1 MKKRIILAVVLAV
14 IMVTA
19 LTLAACKEQAKYR
32 VDFVLGDEAD
42 AADIVMPSIMTSEL
56 TEEPTPP
63 EWAGHS
69 FVAWYT
75 STEFTSG
82 NSLYFPYP
90 ITKDTTLYARWS
102 NGGNPSG
109 EKHTVKFQTNG
120 GTPIADMLT
129 ASIAESPKTTKAGNT
144 FIGWYKD
151 SKCETGKIAFP
162 YTVTED
168 VTLYAK
174 WKDETNGTFTVMFET
189 NGGTP
194 AIDPKQVP
202 IDGGKIETAPVVNK
216 ENAVFEGWYNNSVFQ
231 GKPVTFPFTPKDDC
245 TLYAKWKVNQTITPD
260 QAAELRSYLQGKS
273 YANFSANYLM
283 QIQVQ
288 DNEGTFHTYYM
299 GASDYKFANDSLLC
313 IAPMMDDDGNFIKVN
328 GNYVYARQYCF
339 QRPDGTYAMYAEDT
353 QGNFVCNDGIAT
365 GKYSYQALKSS
376 NLEEYFY
383 MIYAGKLAALNPNY
397 FYKYD
402 NKWYVQDE
410 YVDEIGNAILGNST
424 GDPSTYTSH
433 YSSFA
438 LEFDANGTLTGI
450 EAESTATRMTS
461 IGGVGQAITYFYYTH
476 KIDVSKVGETT
487 LPTEDDFI
495 QDQDRPSGVYP
506 EIDKNDAN
514 RPNVTWDDK
523 TYTQADL
530 LAALAQ
536 LKNANFQAY
545 YSEVSNYYGTI
556 SYYTATL
563 NNNGVYGSATE
574 HRTNGNVVC
583 YYKYDEATDTFYY
596 AFPDGNIGYE
606 VWNNKYSYKTAYEYN
621 QYLLGIPPEG
631 SARVGYNYVMPAP
644 LAGYLDGAEFTFN
657 AANHYFE
664 ISGDVDV
671 MTFLGKFLFG
681 SADYAYPDA
690 GQNETYSYLR
700 LYLNNGKLVRV
711 LAGSDMLYDDGWTEY
726 YVRELLVNYNAT
738 AETVTIPANVSDS
751 FVAPG
756 ERKTDGSTAKLAS
769 ALTNT
774 GSNYT
779 YTDQFVYDDTDE
791 LGGIFNKDGKNNA
804 DTYKYTDNL
813 TWIMGDHYAFFQNGQ
828 AKVSYNGTN
837 GRATYDVDPDL
848 TLNDIEKL
856 NSWLAWIKPINSM
869 LSADWFY
876 EGKDG
881 KFYGKAEYMEELSSA
896 IARFSGSEQ
905 FLEADAGIKF
915 TNAYRWTVRLDYVAV
930 TLGGSSD
937 APKLSNIYYS
947 GVIHVKGTAGSHDK
961 PFSGNANFTNIGSTS
976 LTLPAGAGT
985 PDAARPEVI
994 KDYLVAYYN
1003 FEIDDNNCIHFDK
1016 IAGAVGYE
1024 LRLYNKKTVDSKEV
1038 YELVGAPIA
1047 VTNGQKIADANSDL
1061 LSGDG
1066 LVTSYYATLT
1076 ALGGTSHNDAIPSA
1090 YQYVELSKYGR
1101 EATPTLS
1108 INGSQVTISG
1118 VANQGYHIEIAELL
1132 SGKVNE
1138 KAAKRIIDMPSGN
1151 TFNLA
1156 SLNLSG
1162 QSELDN
1168 ERTYQVSVVANGS
1181 NSADSPTRDSLP
1193 AILTYTHNTGKHF
1206 ATRLFEAIDFSQ
1218 SFNFDASSQATSY
1231 NYIIKDLNNLTNVF
1245 DDKALS
1251 ELADYRVWL
1260 SFRYYQPSNKGKFR
1274 FIIYNADGQSSNDK
1288 DVVAK
1293 WEYEFAVQGTKLNGA
1308 LTTFTKQGN
1317 ALQSATQ
1324 GGVEFSALP
1333 FSSYKQLDVTKF
1345 KEVSGDVRDYRGVIY
1360 EYTDMGADTQ
1370 TILRN
1375 SSFMGQFAVEASK
1388 LTFDALRVQVAYD
1401 NDSTTGALTKM
1412 ALEQSITLIAHDD
1425 DGNTYA
1431 VKYRFFDFD
1440 KVAADWPDKL

>member
-14 IMVTA
+14 IMVTT

-42 AADIVMPSIMTSEL
+42 AADIIMPSVMASEL
-56 TEEPTPP
+56 TTEPIPP
-63 EWAGHS
+63 VWSGHT
-69 FVAWYT
+69 FLGWYK
-75 STEFTSG
+75 STEFTSA
-82 NSLYFPYP
+82 NSIIYPYQ
-90 ITKDTTLYARWS
+90 IVENTTLYARWS
-102 NGGNPSG
+102 NSGNPSG

-120 GTPIADMLT
+120 GTPLADMT
-129 ASIAESPKTTKAGNT
+129 TDVITESPKTTKAGNT
-144 FIGWYKD
+144 FIGWYTD

-174 WKDETNGTFTVMFET
+174 WKDETNGTFTVTFNT

-194 AIDPKQVP
+194 AISPQQVP
-202 IDGGKIETAPVVNK
+202 IDGGQITSIPVVTK
-216 ENAVFEGWYNNSVFQ
+216 TNANFDGWYTNSVFS
-231 GKPVTFPFTPKDDC
+231 GKPITLPFTPSDDC
-245 TLYAKWKVNQTITPD
+245 TLYAKWKVNQTITSD
-260 QAAELRSYLQGKS
+260 QAAELKGYLQGKS

-299 GASDYKFANDSLLC
+299 GASDYKFVNDDLLC
-313 IAPMMDDDGNFIKVN
+313 VAPLMDDDGNFIKVN

-339 QRPDGTYAMYAEDT
+339 KRPDGTYAMYAEDT
-353 QGNFVCNDGIAT
+353 QGNFVCNDGIAV
-365 GKYSYQALKSS
+365 GKYSYQALKSG

-397 FYKYD
+397 FYPYD

-410 YVDEIGNAILGNST
+410 YVDEIGNAILGNCS
-424 GDPSTYTSH
+424 GDPSTYNSH

-438 LEFDANGTLTGI
+438 LVFDASGTLTGI
-450 EAESTATRMTS
+450 EAESSATRMTS
-461 IGGVGQAITYFYYTH
+461 IGGVGQAVTYFYYTH
-476 KIDVSKVGETT
+476 KINISKVGETT

-523 TYTQADL
+523 VYTQADL
-530 LAALAQ
+530 IAAIAQ

-545 YSEVSNYYGTI
+545 YSEVSNYYGNVD
-556 SYYTATL
+556 YYTFTL
-563 NNNGVYGSATE
+563 HNNGNYGKVIQHS
-574 HRTNGNVVC
+574 NGNKEAF
-583 YYKYDEATDTFYY
+583 YKYDEATDTFYF

-606 VWNNKYSYKTAYEYN
+606 VWNSKYNYKTNYEYN

-671 MTFLGKFLFG
+671 MTLIGKALFG
-681 SADYAYPDA
+681 SADYEYPDL
-690 GQNETYSYLR
+690 GQHETYAYLR

-726 YVRELLVNYNAT
+726 YVRELLVDYSAT
-738 AETVTIPANVSDS
+738 ADTVTIPANVVGS
-751 FVAPG
+751 FIAPG
-756 ERKTDGSTAKLAS
+756 EAKADGSTAKLAS
-769 ALTNT
+769 ALVNT

-791 LGGIFNKDGKNNA
+791 LGGVYGKNS
-804 DTYKYTDNL
+804 DTYKYTDSL
-813 TWIMGDHYAFFQNGQ
+813 TWIMGDHYAFFEGGVP
-828 AKVSYNGTN
+828 KVSYNGAN
-837 GRATYDVDPDL
+837 GRKTYDVDPAL
-848 TLNDIEKL
+848 TANDIEKL

-869 LSADWFY
+869 LDDSWFY

-881 KFYGKAEYMEELSSA
+881 KFYGKQECMEELSKV
-896 IARFSGSEQ
+896 IARFSGSEN
-905 FLEADAGIKF
+905 FLEGDAGLKF
-915 TNAYRWTVRLDYVAV
+915 TDGYRWTVRLDYVAV

-947 GVIHVKGTAGSHDK
+947 GVIHVKGTFGSHDK
-961 PFSGNANFTNIGSTS
+961 PFSGNANFTSIGSTE

-1003 FEIDDNNCIHFDK
+1003 FEIDDNNCIRFDE

-1024 LRLYNKKTVDSKEV
+1024 LRLYNKKTVNNKEE
-1038 YELVGAPIA
+1038 YELVGDPIA
-1047 VTNGQKIADANSDL
+1047 VTNGQRIADANSDL
-1061 LSGDG
+1061 LHGEAI
-1066 LVTSYYATLT
+1066 VSYYATLT
-1076 ALGGTSHNDAIPSA
+1076 ALGGTALNDAIPSA

-1101 EATPTLS
+1101 EDTPALS
-1108 INGSQVTISG
+1108 ISGAEITISG
-1118 VANQGYHIEIAELL
+1118 VADQGYHIVISELL
-1132 SGKVNE
+1132 NGKVNT
-1138 KAAKRIIDMPSGN
+1138 AATPIVLDTESKML
-1151 TFNLA
+1151 NLA
-1156 SLNLSG
+1156 AQTLA
-1162 QSELDN
+1162 D
-1168 ERTYQVSVVANGS
+1168 ERTYQISVVAKGS

-1193 AILTYTHNTGKHF
+1193 AIITYTRNTGKHF

-1218 SFNFDASSQATSY
+1218 SFCFDASSQAASY
-1231 NYIIKDLNNLTNVF
+1231 YYIIKDLNDLTNVF

-1251 ELADYRVWL
+1251 ELADYKVSL
-1260 SFRYYQPSNKGKFR
+1260 DFRYYQPSNKGKFR
-1274 FIIYNADGQSSNDK
+1274 FIIYDADGQSSNDK
-1288 DVVAK
+1288 YLQTK
-1293 WEYEFAVQGTKLNGA
+1293 WEYEFSVQNAKLNGA
-1308 LTTFTKQGN
+1308 LTTTTKTGSN
-1317 ALQSATQ
+1317 TQ

-1345 KEVSGDVRDYRGVIY
+1345 REVSGDVRDWHGVIY
-1360 EYTDMGADTQ
+1360 EYTDMGAGTQ
-1370 TILRN
+1370 SILRQ

-1388 LTFDALRVQVAYD
+1388 LTFDALRVQMAYVKD
-1401 NDSTTGALTKM
+1401 ADGNYTVMGV
-1412 ALEQSITLIAHDD
+1412 EQSITLVAHDQ

-1431 VKYRFFDFD
+1431 VKYRFGKFND
-1440 KVAADWPDKL
+1440 VAADWPDKL